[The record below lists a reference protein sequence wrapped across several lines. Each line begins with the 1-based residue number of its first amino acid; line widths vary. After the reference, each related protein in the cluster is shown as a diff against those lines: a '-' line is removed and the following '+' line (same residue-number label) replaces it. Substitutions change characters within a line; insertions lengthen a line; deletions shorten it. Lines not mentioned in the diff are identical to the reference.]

1 MLGRVALQCGR
12 HATRTA
18 ARQSHPWGVGVRGVV
33 TTATTASQWVDEP
46 MAEAQ
51 FTRMREIIG
60 APSPVNLEVCRVG
73 WYVGWW
79 RVLGGGH
86 EVYGAILLNT
96 YWKYRANLCQR
107 CDMNPSTLHLDT
119 QSFEHQRRCAWTL
132 CCTLVGLPRIGVEC
146 WASQCELCAAE
157 SCVAVCA
164 RDQEC
169 CVRSHHI
176 SPRRSRFTRTSLC
189 SSYALNV
196 ESSQGAGFET

>member
-1 MLGRVALQCGR
+1 VICGRQTIVMGKVFLGEYTSTYVLMYIYTYSVPFSRRLLSPPRLSLSPADLSDSAAGLIEEEQGQTPTIIMLGRVALQCGR

-33 TTATTASQWVDEP
+33 TTATTAGQWVDEP

-86 EVYGAILLNT
+86 ASAKYMVEVS
-96 YWKYRANLCQR
+96 CQ
-107 CDMNPSTLHLDT
+107 PVPTLRHEPIHT
-119 QSFEHQRRCAWTL
+119 
-132 CCTLVGLPRIGVEC
+132 
-146 WASQCELCAAE
+146 ASGY
-157 SCVAVCA
+157 SIV
-164 RDQEC
+164 
-169 CVRSHHI
+169 
-176 SPRRSRFTRTSLC
+176 
-189 SSYALNV
+189 
-196 ESSQGAGFET
+196 